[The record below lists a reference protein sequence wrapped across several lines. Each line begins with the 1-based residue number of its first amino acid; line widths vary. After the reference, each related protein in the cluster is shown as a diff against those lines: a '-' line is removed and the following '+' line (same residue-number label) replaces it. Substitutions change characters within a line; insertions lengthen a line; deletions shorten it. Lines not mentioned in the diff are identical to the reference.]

1 MKDYKN
7 LFSKSLA
14 DNPLHFAAH
23 SHHLWPD
30 ASEVAQARYWQ
41 DSAKLADLKWE
52 KIFCETIPAAQA
64 HAARHLRLPD
74 PASIAFAPNT
84 HELVNRILSALPAC
98 PRILTTDSEFYSFTR
113 QIARLEEDGLAS
125 VTRIAAEPFS
135 DFPQRFA
142 AEAAKGGHDLVF
154 FSHVFF
160 NSGYAVPD
168 LSAIVRAVADEK
180 TFIVIDG
187 YHGFMALPTDLSAIA
202 ARAFYL
208 AGGYKYAMAGE
219 GSCFLH
225 CPPGYGARPRNTGW
239 FAALES
245 LGDMDGASVPYAAN
259 GTRFWGATFD
269 PSGLYRLNAV
279 MDMMQAH
286 GLTAE
291 IIHRHVMDLQDY
303 FMERIP
309 AAPGRLV
316 TPVGSRTRG
325 HFLTYEREDAG
336 EICKTLL
343 ERGIVTDHRGP
354 RLRFGFGIYH
364 DKGDIDQ
371 IIKSLTGTPLR

>member
-1 MKDYKN
+1 MKNYKD

-14 DNPLHFAAH
+14 SNPLHFAAH

-30 ASEVAQARYWQ
+30 ASESAQARYWQ

-52 KIFCETIPAAQA
+52 KIFSEAIPAAQTHIA
-64 HAARHLRLPD
+64 WHLRLPD
-74 PASIAFAPNT
+74 AASIAFAPNT
-84 HELVNRILSALPAC
+84 HELVSRILSALPDR
-98 PRILTTDSEFYSFTR
+98 PSILTTDSEFYSFTR
-113 QIARLEEDGLAS
+113 QIARLEEDDLVA
-125 VTRIAAEPFS
+125 VTRIPAQPFG

-142 AEAAKGGHDLVF
+142 AEAARGEYELVF

-168 LSAIVRAVADEK
+168 LGAIVRAVPDEE

-202 ARAFYL
+202 ARAFYI

-219 GSCFLH
+219 GCCFLH
-225 CPPGYGARPRNTGW
+225 CPPGYGPRPRNTGW
-239 FAALES
+239 FAAIES
-245 LGDMDGASVPYAAN
+245 LENMDGASVPYAAS
-259 GTRFWGATFD
+259 GTRFQGATFD

-279 MDMMQAH
+279 MDMVQAQ
-286 GLTAE
+286 GLTVDS
-291 IIHRHVMDLQDY
+291 IHLHVMDLQDY
-303 FMERIP
+303 FMAELP

-316 TPVGSRTRG
+316 TPIANRTRG
-325 HFLTYEREDAG
+325 HFLTYDRDDAG

-343 ERGIVTDHRGP
+343 KRGVVTDHRGT

-364 DKGDIDQ
+364 DRDDVGRLIAALDF
-371 IIKSLTGTPLR
+371 